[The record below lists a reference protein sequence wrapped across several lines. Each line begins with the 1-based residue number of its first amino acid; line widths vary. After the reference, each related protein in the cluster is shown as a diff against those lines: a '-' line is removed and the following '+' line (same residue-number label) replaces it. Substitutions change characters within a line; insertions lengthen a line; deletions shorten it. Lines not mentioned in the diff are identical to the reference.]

1 MQWKSINT
9 KIGKNVVQL
18 KKKRTLLSRFLI
30 TARKLPKLDLK
41 RSIEYYGFAAVPNSI
56 FTPDGQLL
64 HSLNKPKFLHAIQ
77 SMLKDE
83 ETNADEQI

>member
-1 MQWKSINT
+1 M
-9 KIGKNVVQL
+9 
-18 KKKRTLLSRFLI
+18 
-30 TARKLPKLDLK
+30 
-41 RSIEYYGFAAVPNSI
+41 SIEYYGFAAVPKSI

-83 ETNADEQI
+83 ETNADEHI